1 MAKFLG
7 EDYLISNASGL
18 ALHAGIKDLP
28 IVDAH
33 NHADVAEIAENRHFT
48 DIWHVEGATDHYF
61 WEMLRKRG
69 IAEPLITGNAPNREK
84 WRAAAS
90 VWDDLAGN
98 PTYEWVYLDLKRLL
112 GIDTAISAATA
123 DAIYDAAKAVFQRD
137 DMRPQGLLKRMNVEV
152 MCSTDDPIDSL
163 EHHQALADSAIPGM
177 VRPTFRPDR
186 AMNVFK
192 PDWRVYMDQLQ
203 NRVNGSF
210 SSIRDVVDAL
220 RICHD
225 YFAANDCVA
234 SDHGLEVPYG
244 YSVDVADADSAFR
257 KAWAGKTLSKP
268 EEVAYMSYVL
278 QEVAALDSAKGWVFQ
293 LHIGAVRDVRDHLAQ
308 TIGPDTGGDISNH
321 HIDVV
326 APLRDLLNRF
336 DSRLKVVLYCL
347 DPSHQPTMATL
358 SRAFGRDV
366 NLGSGWWFNDTPYGM
381 RQQLEYV
388 AGVDLLMNHVG
399 MVSDSRKIASY
410 ASRHEMFRRI
420 LCDVLGNMVERGR
433 VPISAAERLA
443 EHVAYHN
450 QKAIFG
456 L

>member
-1 MAKFLG
+1 MPDFLG
-7 EDYLISNASGL
+7 HDYLIGSPSGL
-18 ALHAGIKDLP
+18 ALHAGVKDLP

-33 NHADVAEIAENRHFT
+33 NHADVAEIARNAHFS
-48 DIWHVEGATDHYF
+48 DIWQVEGATDHYF

-69 IAEPLITGNAPNREK
+69 IAEELITGEADNRDK
-84 WRAAAS
+84 WRATAS

-112 GIDTAISAATA
+112 GIDLAINADNA
-123 DAIYDAAKAVFQRD
+123 DAIYDAAQRVFQRD
-137 DMRPQGLLKRMNVEV
+137 DMRPQGMLRQMNVEV

-163 EHHQALADSAIPGM
+163 EHHQALANSAIPGM

-192 PDWRVYMDQLQ
+192 PDWRQYMSLLEA
-203 NRVNGSF
+203 RVNGNF
-210 SSIRDVVDAL
+210 SSIGDVIDAL
-220 RICHD
+220 RSCHD
-225 YFAANDCVA
+225 YFAENGCVA

-244 YSVDVADADSAFR
+244 YSVEAELADAAFR
-257 KAWAGKTLSKP
+257 KAWSGQTLSKS
-268 EEVAYMSYVL
+268 EEIAYMSYLL
-278 QEVAALDSAKGWVFQ
+278 QEVAALDSEKDWVFQ
-293 LHIGAVRDVRDHLAQ
+293 MHIGAVRDVRDHLF
-308 TIGPDTGGDISNH
+308 TSIGPDTGGDISNH
-321 HIDVV
+321 SIEIV

-336 DSRLKVVLYCL
+336 DDRLKVVLYCL
-347 DPSHQPTMATL
+347 DPSHQPTLATL
-358 SRAFGRDV
+358 SRAFGAKV

-381 RQQLEYV
+381 RHQLEYV
-388 AGVDLLMNHVG
+388 AGVDLLANHAG

-420 LCDVLGNMVERGR
+420 LCDVLGTMVERGR
-433 VPISAAERLA
+433 VPMGAAERLA
-443 EHVAYHN
+443 QNVAYHN